1 MVGDQG
7 IVNIKCNGI
16 PSFSAQW
23 MCPKL
28 GGFAMMASAM
38 NGLLAEPPLT
48 LMLGAYDVP
57 SPGSTPEL
65 CELCELAT
73 CEKKRPREGYQLA
86 TDRLSSTPKVY
97 PTSLFS
103 VL

>member
-7 IVNIKCNGI
+7 MVNIKCNGT

-28 GGFAMMASAM
+28 GGFAMMASAI
-38 NGLLAEPPLT
+38 NGLLAEPPPT
-48 LMLGAYDVP
+48 LMLGVYDVP

-65 CELCELAT
+65 GKLCETVACDKT
-73 CEKKRPREGYQLA
+73 GGR
-86 TDRLSSTPKVY
+86 
-97 PTSLFS
+97 
-103 VL
+103 